1 MRWDVDGDM
10 KKRSFL
16 NHEKPLVTC
25 MVQAKTPER
34 IKELISLSNGAE
46 AFGMQFC
53 RLAPEYRNEEIYRQL
68 FEYATLPT
76 YVTNYRYGY
85 NVGKSDEEI
94 ADELVTLAECG
105 ATLCDVMGDLFDKQ
119 SDEMARDSKAI
130 EKQMAL
136 IDELHSKGAE
146 VLISSHVSK
155 FTTAERVLEIALE
168 HKRRGAD
175 ICKIVTG
182 AATME
187 EQMENLRIVDLLK
200 QKLGIPFLLLS
211 EGESRILRRIG
222 SEIGNCMTL
231 CVYEYDELATKAQP
245 LISDVLKLR
254 EWIGNNKYE
263 FHKLAAKAQPLS
275 GDVKKII
282 EWIENK

>member
-1 MRWDVDGDM
+1 MLWGVNGDM

-16 NHEKPLVTC
+16 NYEKPLITC
-25 MVQAKTPER
+25 MVQAETPER

-53 RLAPEYRNEEIYRQL
+53 RLAPEYRNEEIYRRL

-94 ADELVTLAECG
+94 ADGIVTLAECG
-105 ATLCDVMGDLFDKQ
+105 ATLCDVMGDLFGKQ

-200 QKLGIPFLLLS
+200 QKLGIPFLFLS

-245 LISDVLKLR
+245 LISEVLKLR
-254 EWIGNNKYE
+254 ELIGNNKYE

-275 GDVKKII
+275 SDVKKII